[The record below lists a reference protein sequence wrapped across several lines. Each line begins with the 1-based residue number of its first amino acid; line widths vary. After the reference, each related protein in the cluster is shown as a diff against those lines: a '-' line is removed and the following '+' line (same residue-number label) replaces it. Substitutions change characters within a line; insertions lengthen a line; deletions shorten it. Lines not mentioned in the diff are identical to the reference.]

1 MAIRPTEMKESD
13 MKETQRITKET
24 PTRVKIKTTVRDDSN
39 SPITERSTERWYP
52 KPGKK

>member
-1 MAIRPTEMKESD
+1 VAIRARREKEIGMKSTE
-13 MKETQRITKET
+13 RITKET